1 MFLQFNKDTLLI
13 KLTIEYLL
21 DNSIIEFISNNNT
34 NITDISGNNNNDI
47 NLNQLDPLEICYK
60 IIEKIK
66 DSKDNI
72 KYNIN
77 DNIKYIIIESNLIT
91 SLPDNFTCFDRL
103 EKLELSG
110 NLFYNVNCHQFPIN
124 ISYLDIHNISNLSL
138 DFFENIDYLENLQ
151 TIHIS
156 DFHLSLFPDFK
167 RNKKLSTI
175 IIHIESYNIYN
186 EAIKTIVM
194 NNNNLGNI
202 VDNNSNNNLDNLV
215 ENNDVSSNTNT
226 NIILK
231 KLMKPIQI
239 NETINTVFLFHP
251 LYDISHFGIITIF
264 I

>member
-1 MFLQFNKDTLLI
+1 MFLKFNKDNLLI

-21 DNSIIEFISNNNT
+21 DNSIIEFISNKNT
-34 NITDISGNNNNDI
+34 NITDISDNINNNDV

-72 KYNIN
+72 N
-77 DNIKYIIIESNLIT
+77 YIIIESNLIT
-91 SLPDNFTCFDRL
+91 SLPKNFICFDRL

-202 VDNNSNNNLDNLV
+202 VDNNNNLDNIV
-215 ENNDVSSNTNT
+215 ENNDVSYYTNT
-226 NIILK
+226 NANTILK
-231 KLMKPIQI
+231 KLMKPIQF

-251 LYDISHFGIITIF
+251 LYDISHFGIISIF